1 MPRRLNIL
9 LEIVTGLAF
18 MLTMWL
24 LINDR
29 TASAGVSVAL
39 SFGAFILRLLPDLES
54 FEILGLK
61 AKLREKLLE
70 ADEILS
76 KLKRV
81 ASMTAKATVIN
92 TTYSNHIGGAGF
104 ELQSEL
110 LDEQI
115 RGLEALEVGIETI
128 KDVKRPALTMAS
140 CDLARSFIV
149 PLQEVLR
156 VYESAYGRLR
166 GEQGSTSD
174 NSETIIRHAEAR
186 QKQYSLSSLNDWS
199 ALVRANP
206 EKLGA
211 ILTEALSRFRFSLDD
226 VRKLE
231 KWRIVVTSKNDIL
244 WKSEKL
250 HLEVGEFLRTN
261 SSATDVFASMFPDG
275 PAGPDWDTA
284 IH

>member
-1 MPRRLNIL
+1 MPIRLNIL
-9 LEIVTGLAF
+9 LEIVTVLAF
-18 MLTMWL
+18 LLTMWL

-70 ADEILS
+70 ADAILL

-81 ASMTAKATVIN
+81 ASTTAKATVIN
-92 TTYSNHIGGAGF
+92 TTYSNRVGGADF
-104 ELQSEL
+104 KLQSEL

-115 RGLEALEVGIETI
+115 RELEALEVGIETI
-128 KDVKRPALTMAS
+128 KDVKRPALTMVS

-156 VYESAYGRLR
+156 VYDNAYGRLR
-166 GEQGSTSD
+166 GEKSSTSD
-174 NSETIIRHAEAR
+174 NPETIISHAEAR

-211 ILTEALSRFRFSLDD
+211 ILTEAISRFRFSQDD
-226 VRKLE
+226 LGNLE
-231 KWRIVVTSKNDIL
+231 EWRIVVTSKNDIL

-250 HLEVGEFLRTN
+250 HLEVGDFLRTN
-261 SSATDVFASMFPDG
+261 SSASDVLANMFPDG

>member
-1 MPRRLNIL
+1 MPIRLNIL
-9 LEIVTGLAF
+9 LEIVTVLAF
-18 MLTMWL
+18 LLTMWL

-70 ADEILS
+70 ADAILL

-81 ASMTAKATVIN
+81 ASTTAKATVIN
-92 TTYSNHIGGAGF
+92 TTYSNRVGGADF
-104 ELQSEL
+104 KLQSEL

-115 RGLEALEVGIETI
+115 RELEALEVGIETI
-128 KDVKRPALTMAS
+128 KDVKRPALTMVS

-156 VYESAYGRLR
+156 VYDNAYGRLR
-166 GEQGSTSD
+166 GEKSSTSD
-174 NSETIIRHAEAR
+174 NPETIISHAEAR

-211 ILTEALSRFRFSLDD
+211 ILTEAISRFRFSQDD
-226 VRKLE
+226 LGKLE
-231 KWRIVVTSKNDIL
+231 EWRIVVTSKNDIL

-250 HLEVGEFLRTN
+250 HLEVGDFLRTN
-261 SSATDVFASMFPDG
+261 SSASDVLANMFPDG